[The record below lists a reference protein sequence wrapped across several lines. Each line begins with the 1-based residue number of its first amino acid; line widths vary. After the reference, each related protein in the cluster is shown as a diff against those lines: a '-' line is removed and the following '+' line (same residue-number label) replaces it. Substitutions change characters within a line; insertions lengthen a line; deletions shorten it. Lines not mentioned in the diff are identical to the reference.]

1 MNLLTIEDI
10 DPQGKTIFLRSDINS
25 PIDPVTGNILDKS
38 RLVEASK
45 TIRDLRSSKLVV
57 ASHQGRLAKSD
68 YVSMNE
74 HVKVLSKLLDF
85 KVDFISDVFGPAAIN
100 AIKGMRNGD
109 ILLLDNLRFTAEENS
124 EFSPDQA
131 AKTQLV
137 QRLSPHFDG
146 CVIDAFSTA
155 HRAHPSIIGF
165 AEVMPACP
173 GRIVEREV
181 TSLSSI
187 SEEKNTKFT
196 TVLGGAKIPDRL
208 SAIQTLLKAN
218 RVNKVL
224 VGGLVG
230 NTFLRATNKISST
243 SSSVTDEKSIVTARN
258 LLERYPDK
266 FELPVDVAVDMDG
279 DRREVGLDELK
290 PDQKILDIGR
300 ISIEKYSKIIEKSQD
315 ILMTG
320 PAGMFERNG
329 FDIGTNEL
337 LSAVAECDGRSIT
350 SGGHLSAA
358 LERLNLRSKI
368 YHVSTAGGALVL
380 FLSGK
385 RLPLIDALERS
396 ANQFR
401 K

>member
-155 HRAHPSIIGF
+155 HRAHPSIVGF
-165 AEVMPACP
+165 LEYMPIIS
-173 GRIVEREV
+173 GRLV
-181 TSLSSI
+181 TNELEALSRLLTNAKSPY
-187 SEEKNTKFT
+187 TA
-196 TVLGGAKIPDRL
+196 VLGGSKISDRL
-208 SAIQTLLKAN
+208 EAIDTLIANGKA
-218 RVNKVL
+218 NKVL
-224 VGGLVG
+224 VTGVLASI
-230 NTFLRATNKISST
+230 FLKATKNINGSLNL
-243 SSSVTDEKSIVTARN
+243 DNEKKLMIRQWQFSMQIQ
-258 LLERYPDK
+258 LCI
-266 FELPVDVAVDMDG
+266 MM
-279 DRREVGLDELK
+279 
-290 PDQKILDIGR
+290 
-300 ISIEKYSKIIEKSQD
+300 KII
-315 ILMTG
+315 
-320 PAGMFERNG
+320 
-329 FDIGTNEL
+329 
-337 LSAVAECDGRSIT
+337 
-350 SGGHLSAA
+350 
-358 LERLNLRSKI
+358 
-368 YHVSTAGGALVL
+368 Y
-380 FLSGK
+380 
-385 RLPLIDALERS
+385 
-396 ANQFR
+396 
-401 K
+401 